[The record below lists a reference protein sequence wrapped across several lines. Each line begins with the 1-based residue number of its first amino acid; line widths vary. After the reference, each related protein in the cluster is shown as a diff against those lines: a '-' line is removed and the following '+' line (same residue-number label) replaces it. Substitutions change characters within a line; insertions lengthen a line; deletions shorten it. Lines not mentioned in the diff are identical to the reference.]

1 MGADKS
7 ISEEGSGRL
16 SWGVGQCL
24 DPPLLRTGRLCHK
37 ESLWTVREA
46 CVLTGNFSSD
56 LQTLPAGLL
65 RLAVLAGITLH
76 ICILMLV
83 DFTA

>member
-1 MGADKS
+1 M
-7 ISEEGSGRL
+7 
-16 SWGVGQCL
+16 
-24 DPPLLRTGRLCHK
+24 
-37 ESLWTVREA
+37 
-46 CVLTGNFSSD
+46 LTGSFSSD

>member
-1 MGADKS
+1 MGQTSPFLK
-7 ISEEGSGRL
+7 EGSGRL

-24 DPPLLRTGRLCHK
+24 DPPFLRTGQLCHR

-46 CVLTGNFSSD
+46 CVLTGSFSSD
-56 LQTLPAGLL
+56 LHTLPAGLL